1 MNWRSIAHSILNP
14 VQTMQKRAARSW
26 LSIHGN
32 NDLLCQPGYTSLKDN
47 PEVQTAVYKIADLVS
62 SQTIHLMEN
71 TEDGDIRIKDGL
83 ARKIDVNPYSLTTRK
98 TFIHTIV
105 TAMLL
110 EGEGNSV
117 VYPKTSNGLVEDLIP
132 LEPSKINFEKTTQG
146 YNVIYNLNT
155 VYPHDEVLHF
165 VANPD
170 PSSPWKGRGFR
181 VHLKR
186 VVEDLAQAG
195 ATRSGFLKGKYMPS
209 LIVRVDGQVDEL
221 TTEEGKNAVYEK
233 YLTAHEAGAPW
244 IVPADLLDVQQVK
257 PLSLTDLALHDSVQ
271 LDKKMVAGIFG
282 IPPFVLGVGEFNK
295 DEFNNFIRTTILP
308 ITKNI
313 EQELTR
319 KLLISPD
326 RYFKMNARSL
336 YAYDID
342 MLANVGGDL
351 YTKGI
356 MTGNEVRDWLGM
368 SPVKALKDHIMLEN
382 YIPADQIGE
391 QSKLKGGENE

>member
-1 MNWRSIAHSILNP
+1 MNWRSFANALLNP

-26 LSIHGN
+26 LSLHGN
-32 NDLLCQPGYTSLKDN
+32 NDVLCQPGYTSLKDN
-47 PEVQTAVYKIADLVS
+47 PEVRTAVYKIADLVS

-71 TEDGDIRIKDGL
+71 TEFGDVRIKDEL

-105 TAMLL
+105 ETMLL
-110 EGEGNSV
+110 EGDGNSV
-117 VYPKTSNGLVEDLIP
+117 VYPKTSNGLIDDLVP
-132 LEPSKINFEKTTQG
+132 LNPNKVRLEGNDQG
-146 YNVIYNLNT
+146 YNVIYDKK
-155 VYPHDEVLHF
+155 VFPHDEVLHF
-165 VANPD
+165 VTNPD
-170 PSSPWKGRGFR
+170 PTSPWRGRGFR
-181 VHLKR
+181 VPLKR

-209 LIVRVDGQVDEL
+209 LIVRVDGDIDEL
-221 TTEEGKNAVYEK
+221 TTEEGKKAVYDK
-233 YLTAHEAGAPW
+233 YLSAHEAGAPW
-244 IVPADLLDVQQVK
+244 IVPADLLEVQQVK
-257 PLSLTDLALHDSVQ
+257 PLSLNDLALHDSVQ
-271 LDKKMVAGIFG
+271 LDKRMVAGIFG
-282 IPPFVLGVGEFNK
+282 VPPFILGVGEFDK

-319 KLLISPD
+319 KLLVSSN

-342 MLANVGGDL
+342 MLADVGGDL

-368 SPVKALKDHIMLEN
+368 SPVDVLNDHIMLEN